1 MTFRATLLATF
12 VLLPLACGST
22 QKPAPVD
29 EIPISQAGG
38 GGGGGSKNGGGGGDD
53 PGGNGGATGT
63 GTQTTSGT
71 APVPDKAPPPGV
83 GPQPMGGGGG
93 DATPDAGGA
102 PAPSGSTV
110 KKGPLT
116 PKECT
121 DVVNKFVTMMAKENH
136 LPVPALDGQA
146 GQLGDVFS
154 GMRNECGQTTTKKQ
168 YTCAMAARTTDVWKK
183 CMQ

>member
-1 MTFRATLLATF
+1 MTFRATLLTSL

-22 QKPAPVD
+22 QKPPPPA
-29 EIPISQAGG
+29 EIPIDQAGTG
-38 GGGGGSKNGGGGGDD
+38 GGTKTGGGADDPAGNGGG
-53 PGGNGGATGT
+53 TG
-63 GTQTTSGT
+63 SGT
-71 APVPDKAPPPGV
+71 TTTTGAVPDKPPPPGV
-83 GPQPMGGGGG
+83 GPQPMGGVS
-93 DATPDAGGA
+93 DAPPDAGGPP
-102 PAPSGSTV
+102 PAGSSV

-121 DVVNKFVTMMAKENH
+121 DVVNKFVTMMARENH
-136 LPVPALDGQA
+136 MPVPSMDGQT

-154 GMRNECGQTTTKKQ
+154 GMRNECGQNTTKKQ

>member
-1 MTFRATLLATF
+1 MTFRATLLTSL

-22 QKPAPVD
+22 QKPPPPD
-29 EIPISQAGG
+29 EVPIGSPGAGVG
-38 GGGGGSKNGGGGGDD
+38 GTKTGGGDD
-53 PGGNGGATGT
+53 PGSSGGGSGGNGGGT
-63 GTQTTSGT
+63 GTAGT
-71 APVPDKAPPPGV
+71 AAVPDKPPPPGV
-83 GPQPMGGGGG
+83 GPQPMGGG
-93 DATPDAGGA
+93 DTPQPDAGGPA
-102 PAPSGSTV
+102 PAGSTV

-116 PKECT
+116 PKECS

-136 LPVPALDGQA
+136 MPVPSLDGQT

-154 GMRNECGQTTTKKQ
+154 GMRNECAQNTTKKQ

>member
-1 MTFRATLLATF
+1 M
-12 VLLPLACGST
+12 G
-22 QKPAPVD
+22 
-29 EIPISQAGG
+29 
-38 GGGGGSKNGGGGGDD
+38 
-53 PGGNGGATGT
+53 
-63 GTQTTSGT
+63 
-71 APVPDKAPPPGV
+71 
-83 GPQPMGGGGG
+83 GGGGG

>member
-1 MTFRATLLATF
+1 MTFRATLLASF

-22 QKPAPVD
+22 QKPAPVA
-29 EIPISQAGG
+29 EVPIDQAGG
-38 GGGGGSKNGGGGGDD
+38 GGGGGTKTGGGGDD
-53 PGGNGGATGT
+53 PGGNGGGTGT
-63 GTQTTSGT
+63 GTGT
-71 APVPDKAPPPGV
+71 GTGGTGTGTDKPPSGV
-83 GPQPMGGGGG
+83 GPQPMGGT
-93 DATPDAGGA
+93 DNVPDAGGGGPA
-102 PAPSGSTV
+102 PAGSTV

-116 PKECT
+116 PKECS
-121 DVVNKFVTMMAKENH
+121 DVVNKFVTMMARENH

>member
-1 MTFRATLLATF
+1 MTFRATLLASF

-22 QKPAPVD
+22 QKPAPID
-29 EIPISQAGG
+29 EIPIDQAGG
-38 GGGGGSKNGGGGGDD
+38 GGGGTKNGGGGDD
-53 PGGNGGATGT
+53 PAATGGGT
-63 GTQTTSGT
+63 GAGT
-71 APVPDKAPPPGV
+71 GAAATGSVPDKPPPPGV
-83 GPQPMGGGGG
+83 GPQPMGGT
-93 DATPDAGGA
+93 DSTPDAGAGGAA
-102 PAPSGSTV
+102 PAGSTV

-116 PKECT
+116 PKECS

-136 LPVPALDGQA
+136 MPAPALDGQV

-154 GMRNECGQTTTKKQ
+154 GMRNECGQNTTKKQ